1 MDPSTTRATAP
12 AFPVSPQTTRLSQ
25 DTLSAL
31 AIEHPT
37 YDRSAITPGIV
48 HFGAGAFHRAHQAA
62 YLDTLMERGLAHDFG
77 IVGVETAPSARATT
91 RALNDQDGLYTLL
104 IRRHDGPPRARV
116 IGSIQQVLY
125 APEHP
130 DAVLDRLCDPATRI
144 VSLTVGQR
152 GYPIDPDT
160 GMFDRANSAVRD
172 DLEPGGTPHGVFGF
186 IVEALRRRREA
197 AVPAFTV
204 MSCDDLPGNGDI
216 TRRML
221 TALATLWDDDLGE
234 WVEAEV
240 HCPGST
246 LDRIAAPA
254 SADGIRHLSTELG
267 IADACP
273 VATEAFSQW
282 ALEDDFPTGR
292 PPYER
297 ALVQLTDNV
306 VPFGLMKLRLVGAS
320 RQALAYLGRV
330 AGYRWAHEVCDDH
343 LFVDFLL
350 RYIDTE
356 ILPTLPPVPG
366 MDLHAYCRSLIGR
379 LANPRTPQPLAE
391 LCRDGSELI
400 PLWLTPLIED
410 DVRARVP
417 VRRSSVVL
425 AAWAR
430 YAEGVDDR
438 GEPIEVLDPLSEPLM
453 ATAARH
459 DKDPL
464 ALLRNPMLFG
474 GLIETPE
481 FLEPYGQSLRSLQTK
496 GVRRTLEELAA
507 APDETPKRRPWS

>member
-1 MDPSTTRATAP
+1 MEPSTRAVTP
-12 AFPVSPQTTRLSQ
+12 GSPISPQATRLGR
-25 DTLSAL
+25 DTLHTL
-31 AIEHPT
+31 AVPHPA
-37 YDRSAITPGIV
+37 YDRSAISPGIV
-48 HFGAGAFHRAHQAA
+48 HFGVGAFHRAHQAA
-62 YLDTLMERGLAHDFG
+62 YLDTLMGRGLAHDFG
-77 IVGVETAPSARATT
+77 IIGVEVSPSGRATA

-104 IRRHDGPPRARV
+104 VRRHDGPPQARV
-116 IGSIQQVLY
+116 IGSLLQVLY
-125 APEHP
+125 APEHQ
-130 DAVLDRLCDPATRI
+130 DDVLDRLCDPATRI
-144 VSLTVGQR
+144 VSLTVGPR

-160 GMFDRANSAVRD
+160 GMFDRDNPAVRD

-186 IVEALRRRREA
+186 IVEALRRRKEA
-197 AVPAFTV
+197 GVPAFTV
-204 MSCDDLPGNGDI
+204 MSCDDVPGNGDI

-234 WVEAEV
+234 WVEDQV
-240 HCPGST
+240 RCPGST
-246 LDRIAAPA
+246 VDRVAAPA
-254 SADGIRHLSTELG
+254 PAADIRHLSTQLG

-273 VATEAFSQW
+273 VSTEAFSQW
-282 ALEDDFPTGR
+282 ALEDDFPLGR
-292 PPYER
+292 PPYEQ

-306 VPFGLMKLRLVGAS
+306 VPFGLMKLRLVGAT
-320 RQALAYLGRV
+320 RQALAYLGYL
-330 AGYRWAHEVCDDH
+330 AGYRWAHEVCGDR

-366 MDLHAYCRSLIGR
+366 MDLHSYCHSLVER
-379 LANPRTPQPLAE
+379 LADPRAPQSLNR
-391 LCRDGSELI
+391 LCADGSELI

-410 DVRARVP
+410 DVRAQVP

-425 AAWAR
+425 ASWAR
-430 YAEGVDDR
+430 YAEGVDDQ
-438 GEPIEVLDPLSEPLM
+438 GDPIEVIDPLKEPLM

-464 ALLRNPMLFG
+464 ALLRNPMIFG

-481 FLEPYGQSLRSLQTK
+481 FVEPYGQSLRSLQVK